1 MACETEPGAGSHW
14 QQSNGEPE
22 PAAVEDDRFLDHHIE
37 ETLGAFSRAAAAR
50 ESRLEDRVER
60 TASPPAG

>member
-1 MACETEPGAGSHW
+1 LAWETEPGAGGRGRP
-14 QQSNGEPE
+14 SNGEPE

-50 ESRLEDRVER
+50 ERRPEDGMER